1 MNRTARIVAAVF
13 ATLLISP
20 CLGFG
25 LFGLLASQ
33 EPGVGIGGTIGYI
46 VFELVL
52 LGLIIA
58 GWWAALRRD
67 RKLPWSARP
76 AATTAAAR
84 TTARVPSAARPW
96 TDAGRPEANQN
107 AKRKSRASAMKPRWV
122 DRSTAP
128 LWTLSTARS

>member
-1 MNRTARIVAAVF
+1 MNRTARIVAAAF

-33 EPGVGIGGTIGYI
+33 EPGAGIGGTIGYI

-52 LGLIIA
+52 LGLVIA

-67 RKLPWSARP
+67 PRLPWECPSCGYDRRGSNDGP
-76 AATTAAAR
+76 CPECGATM
-84 TTARVPSAARPW
+84 
-96 TDAGRPEANQN
+96 D
-107 AKRKSRASAMKPRWV
+107 
-122 DRSTAP
+122 
-128 LWTLSTARS
+128 